1 LPPIAIRAVAKACF
15 AGRKQIFAFADR
27 TNAAT
32 RCISSAERGIGNG
45 KKGDEFGSTRLYG
58 NLLRFGTKPTGS
70 EERPLLVQAFS
81 LPLPFPEVMR
91 KSGRGARW
99 P

>member
-1 LPPIAIRAVAKACF
+1 LPPFAIRTVAKACF

-45 KKGDEFGSTRLYG
+45 KKGDEFGSTQLHG
-58 NLLRFGTKPTGS
+58 NLLLALSRPVLKSDRYQYRRF
-70 EERPLLVQAFS
+70 RFLYHFL
-81 LPLPFPEVMR
+81 R
-91 KSGRGARW
+91 
-99 P
+99 